1 MLAKCKYGKNLFL
14 IPSKVELHLNA
25 VNVVNYYAHLTHFL
39 AALIEGWV
47 GVFGG
52 NVKKEVGNYELT
64 IEFLATFAMWHC
76 PAS

>member
-47 GVFGG
+47 GLGLLG
-52 NVKKEVGNYELT
+52 EMSKRK
-64 IEFLATFAMWHC
+64 LAIM
-76 PAS
+76 SLQ

>member
-39 AALIEGWV
+39 AAVIEGCV
-47 GVFGG
+47 GFG
-52 NVKKEVGNYELT
+52 
-64 IEFLATFAMWHC
+64 FLGEMSKRKLAIM
-76 PAS
+76 SLQ